1 MSVPAPRAPRITVRG
16 DCPPDTEAAIR
27 RAFSDGQVD
36 ASRAAALVDLPGH
49 FTATATFPDRDVIV
63 TSRSGAVAHY
73 YDTTTSAAHGPSVTD
88 VLDLARRA
96 PRWNAAALA
105 DHLVHG
111 HPLGDTTLDRDVRRV
126 PAGAVLT
133 AALPRPGLLV
143 VPPRTREPE
152 PPRAAARTALTALRA
167 AVRDAA
173 RTPCALSMSGGLDA
187 RLLLA
192 ALLADGIAPR
202 LLISG
207 VAGSF
212 DRTVALAIA
221 RDFGLPHDVHTVS
234 EPTLVASADRVTAA
248 TDGLLPISN
257 WAGMAHVAEAGRTEP
272 VLFGYHGELARAYHL
287 PALGRH
293 AWPRT
298 ARPAEEAPT
307 YLIERAGGDPFLPG
321 ERHRLAD
328 ELREALRPEAMAER
342 VRAALPR
349 GTLQGTLLGASEAF
363 FRTQYGHRKIAANL
377 AAISTFTHWR
387 VPLLAPGWSDAVQAL
402 PRSWKLGDRWHRW
415 AIGLLCP
422 ALLRYPE
429 ERYGA
434 VTSRRPPL
442 RYWLRGPALPDT
454 PFYADQKPLRA
465 PGELLDGLAVA
476 DASALAPLL
485 DPALVGEFARAQA
498 GGSARPHLCF
508 ALSALAGWGRTVRLP
523 LRSGRPDKERRC
535 QGS

>member
-1 MSVPAPRAPRITVRG
+1 MSEPAPRITVRG
-16 DCPPDTEAAIR
+16 DCPPGTEAAVR
-27 RAFSDGQVD
+27 RAFAAGPAD
-36 ASRAAALVDLPGH
+36 ASRAAASLVDLPGH
-49 FTATATFPDRDVIV
+49 FAATAAFPDREVVV

-73 YDTTTSAAHGPSVTD
+73 YDTAAGSAAHGASVTD
-88 VLDLARRA
+88 VLGLARRA

-111 HPLGDTTLDRDVRRV
+111 HPLGDATLDRDVRRV

-133 AALPRPGLLV
+133 LAPPRPRLLV
-143 VPPRTREPE
+143 VPPRPREPE
-152 PPRAAARTALTALRA
+152 PPRAAARTALTALRT

-173 RTPCALSMSGGLDA
+173 RTPCTLSMSGGLDA

-192 ALLADGIAPR
+192 ALLADGIRPR

-221 RDFGLPHDVHTVS
+221 RDFGLRHDTCTVS
-234 EPTLVASADRVTAA
+234 ESALVTGADRITAA

-257 WAGMAHVAEAGRTEP
+257 WAGMAHVAEAARTEP
-272 VLFGYHGELARAYHL
+272 VIFGYHGELARAHHL
-287 PALGRH
+287 PTPGSH
-293 AWPRT
+293 AWPRA
-298 ARPAEEAPT
+298 ARPAAEAAT
-307 YLIERAGGDPFLPG
+307 YLLERAGGDPFSPD
-321 ERHRLAD
+321 ERHRLSA
-328 ELREALRPEAMAER
+328 ELREALRPEAMAGR
-342 VRAALPR
+342 IRAALPR
-349 GTLQGTLLGASEAF
+349 ETGRGTLLAASDTF

-377 AAISTFTHWR
+377 AAVTTFVSWR
-387 VPLLAPGWSDAVQAL
+387 APLLAPGWSDAVQSL

-415 AIGLLCP
+415 AIGRLFP

-434 VTSRRPPL
+434 VTSPRPPL

-454 PFYADQKPLRA
+454 PFYADQTPLRTPSA
-465 PGELLDGLAVA
+465 LLEGLAAA

-485 DPALVGEFARAQA
+485 DPALVGELARAQA
-498 GGSARPHLCF
+498 GGSGRPHLCF
-508 ALSALAGWGRTVRLP
+508 ALSALAGWGRTVRLH
-523 LRSGRPDKERRC
+523 G
-535 QGS
+535 